1 LFFDL
6 EEKEKTLNEQL
17 TKPFDETKLRELRE
31 MARRAEEQYQK
42 ALMTLSK
49 AEERLKGLEERVVLL
64 EKNIQEKENA
74 VKKARKLEA
83 RREWLI
89 KEFSNLMSTIER
101 QVLMVLYHQFNDSFK
116 EWFDEL
122 IEDET
127 MTVRL
132 DHDFGPLVE
141 QNGYETQVENLSG
154 GEKTAVALAYRL
166 ALNKIINQS
175 LDQLKTDGL
184 LILDEPTDG
193 FSSEQLDRVQEVLSN
208 LGLEQILVVSHEA
221 KMESFVDQ
229 VIRVV
234 KSEHESHVV

>member
-1 LFFDL
+1 
-6 EEKEKTLNEQL
+6 
-17 TKPFDETKLRELRE
+17 
-31 MARRAEEQYQK
+31 
-42 ALMTLSK
+42 
-49 AEERLKGLEERVVLL
+49 
-64 EKNIQEKENA
+64 
-74 VKKARKLEA
+74 
-83 RREWLI
+83 
-89 KEFSNLMSTIER
+89 MSTIER
-101 QVLMVLYHQFNDSFK
+101 QVLMALYHQFNDAFK

-127 MTVRL
+127 MSVRL
-132 DHDFGPLVE
+132 DHDFGPLIE

-221 KMESFVDQ
+221 KMESFVDH

-234 KSEHESHVV
+234 KNEHESRIV